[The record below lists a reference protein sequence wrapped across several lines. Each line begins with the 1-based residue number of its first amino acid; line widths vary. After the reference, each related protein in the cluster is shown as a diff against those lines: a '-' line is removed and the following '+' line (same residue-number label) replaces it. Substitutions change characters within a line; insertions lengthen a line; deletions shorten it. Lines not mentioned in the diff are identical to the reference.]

1 MEIRELIERELNEMR
16 QKHTEMQAH
25 LDQVVLELQQLAGA
39 ISFGEYLIEQM
50 TQPEKAEEERS

>member
-16 QKHTEMQAH
+16 QKHNEMQAH

-39 ISFGEYLIEQM
+39 IGFGEYLIEQM
-50 TQPEKAEEERS
+50 TQPVEAEEVKP